1 MPKAPPASGSF
12 SDLYDAM
19 QQRTSAPVPAKPPQ
33 PAKAAPAQRAA
44 AEKVEDEAFPPEEGK
59 REGGKEAS
67 LPRGSEGGS
76 SPEPFDLNER
86 PYRKG
91 SFMLTNEEFWSLD
104 ELKLDL
110 QKRLDLAATKDD
122 IARCAFRLIL
132 ADYKQSGAASFLV
145 HVLRT
150 KTRG

>member
-19 QQRTSAPVPAKPPQ
+19 QQRTSAPAPAKPPRPDKVV
-33 PAKAAPAQRAA
+33 PAHRATA
-44 AEKVEDEAFPPEEGK
+44 KTIEEETPPTEEGK
-59 REGGKEAS
+59 KEGGREAS

-76 SPEPFDLNER
+76 SPEPFDINER

-110 QKRLDLAATKDD
+110 QKRFDLAATKDD

-150 KTRG
+150 KTRR